1 MAKQKE
7 ARPEEFYKSQIRNLK
22 KENDQLRKRIRQ
34 LESNPQS
41 EKQPRLGQR
50 LIKGLKEAIEIE
62 KGFCPS
68 CGKGT
73 LEQLEFVGRIFDT
86 CNICSYRSKARRV
99 FKRKK

>member
-1 MAKQKE
+1 MSKSKE

-34 LESNPQS
+34 LESTPKS
-41 EKQPRLGQR
+41 EKQTKLGQA
-50 LIKGLKEAIEIE
+50 LIKGLSEDV
-62 KGFCPS
+62 CPS
-68 CGKGT
+68 CGKGA
-73 LEQLEFVGRIFDT
+73 LEQIEFVGRIFDT